1 MCLLV
6 DSAAQCVAGQEP
18 KADNTGCQECAQNF
32 YKDAAAT
39 TADWR
44 AACTPCA
51 AGKETISTGATLDT
65 MCLGEYQTNHV
76 MLVAKIFDYTHDQIY
91 SSHNVF
97 KQYM

>member
-32 YKDAAAT
+32 YKDAAAA

-44 AACTPCA
+44 AACTPCT
-51 AGKETISTGATLDT
+51 AGEETISTGATLNT

-76 MLVAKIFDYTHDQIY
+76 MLVT
-91 SSHNVF
+91 
-97 KQYM
+97 